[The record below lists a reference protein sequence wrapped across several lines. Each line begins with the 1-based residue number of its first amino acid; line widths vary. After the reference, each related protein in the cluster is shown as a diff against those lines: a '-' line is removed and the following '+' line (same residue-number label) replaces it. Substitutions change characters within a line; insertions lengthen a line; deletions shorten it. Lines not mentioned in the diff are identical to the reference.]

1 MVTSPAEDSDSLCEQ
16 YMSQLLTIIDKH
28 APVIRRTINVRP
40 RQPWRTDDL
49 QRMRQQVR
57 RAERK
62 WRHTRLTV
70 HREIYSDLRDALK
83 QSIALAKSAYYCAEI
98 KSSARNNK
106 KMYRIT
112 NDLMGRSSK
121 TFFPKS
127 DDGPG
132 ALADCFVKHFTDK
145 TTDIRVHLA
154 TISTQR
160 QQSVFADDN
169 DCRVVDPL
177 CDFELATYNNICNLV
192 MKGTS
197 KLSAD
202 IDIISA
208 TLLKSNIATL
218 APVLTRIVNLS
229 IESSTMPGV
238 MKHAVVT
245 PLLKKS
251 DLDPEILSNYRPI
264 SNLSFISKLLE
275 KYVASQIRQYMD
287 ENDLFDVFQ
296 SAYRPA
302 HSCETA
308 LVRIQDDILHSLDNR
323 NTVILVLLDLSA
335 AFDTVDHRLLLD
347 KLHEIGIRDNAHRWI
362 QSYLSQRTQAVKVD
376 NVTSRSALPLV
387 YRRVACW
394 DPCFLQSIVWGST
407 MSSNTTNSVT
417 TCMLTIPSCM
427 LNFRVISQR
436 MLQLPLT
443 AYRDVPP
450 M

>member
-1 MVTSPAEDSDSLCEQ
+1 MPA
-16 YMSQLLTIIDKH
+16 
-28 APVIRRTINVRP
+28 VI
-40 RQPWRTDDL
+40 
-49 QRMRQQVR
+49 
-57 RAERK
+57 
-62 WRHTRLTV
+62 
-70 HREIYSDLRDALK
+70 
-83 QSIALAKSAYYCAEI
+83 
-98 KSSARNNK
+98 
-106 KMYRIT
+106 
-112 NDLMGRSSK
+112 
-121 TFFPKS
+121 
-127 DDGPG
+127 
-132 ALADCFVKHFTDK
+132 
-145 TTDIRVHLA
+145 
-154 TISTQR
+154 
-160 QQSVFADDN
+160 
-169 DCRVVDPL
+169 
-177 CDFELATYNNICNLV
+177 
-192 MKGTS
+192 
-197 KLSAD
+197 
-202 IDIISA
+202 
-208 TLLKSNIATL
+208 
-218 APVLTRIVNLS
+218 
-229 IESSTMPGV
+229 
-238 MKHAVVT
+238 KHAVVT

-287 ENDLFDVFQ
+287 SNDLFDVFQ

-308 LVRIQDDILHSLDNR
+308 LVRIQDDILYSLDNR

-376 NVTSRSALPLV
+376 NVTSRSVGLCSGVPQGSVLGPL
-387 YRRVACW
+387 
-394 DPCFLQSIVWGST
+394 FFTISVWGST
-407 MSSNTTNSVT
+407 MSSKTTNSVT